1 MIIDCIKC
9 DKKFEV
15 NASLIPDGG
24 RTIQCGS
31 CNNVWFYKPK
41 IDLSKSE
48 IKTEILSPK
57 SKDPKSKDNVLEN
70 KKDNQDNERSS
81 KIEETKNP
89 ENLTN
94 LEPEFNQL
102 IEPSSNELN
111 NENKKTTFN
120 ISKFLSYFLVFL
132 ITFIALIIVLDTF
145 NSPLSSIIPGL
156 EIFLYNFF
164 ETLKDLYLFI
174 KNLLS

>member
-1 MIIDCIKC
+1 MIIDCVKC
-9 DKKFEV
+9 SKKFEV

-31 CNNVWFYKPK
+31 CNHIWFYKPK
-41 IDLSKSE
+41 IELSKNE
-48 IKTEILSPK
+48 IKTEISSLK
-57 SKDPKSKDNVLEN
+57 SKNNVLEN
-70 KKDNQDNERSS
+70 KKDDQDNEKSS
-81 KIEETKNP
+81 KTEKTKNL
-89 ENLTN
+89 ENLANTK
-94 LEPEFNQL
+94 
-102 IEPSSNELN
+102 PSFNELI
-111 NENKKTTFN
+111 NENKKTTFSV
-120 ISKFLSYFLVFL
+120 SKFLSYFLVFL

-145 NSPLSSIIPGL
+145 KTPLSSIIPGL

>member
-9 DKKFEV
+9 DKKFEL

-31 CNNVWFYKPK
+31 CNHVWFYKPK
-41 IDLSKSE
+41 IEQSKNE
-48 IKTEILSPK
+48 ISSPK
-57 SKDPKSKDNVLEN
+57 SNDDILEN
-70 KKDNQDNERSS
+70 KKDDQDNEKST
-81 KIEETKNP
+81 KTEETN
-89 ENLTN
+89 N
-94 LEPEFNQL
+94 LEKFTNTEPTHEL
-102 IEPSSNELN
+102 I

-145 NSPLSSIIPGL
+145 KSPLSSIIPGL

-174 KNLLS
+174 KNLVS

>member
-9 DKKFEV
+9 TKKFEV
-15 NASLIPDGG
+15 NASLIPDNG

-31 CNNVWFYKPK
+31 CNHIWFYKPK
-41 IDLSKSE
+41 IEQSKNE
-48 IKTEILSPK
+48 IKTEISSQK
-57 SKDPKSKDNVLEN
+57 SNNKVLED
-70 KKDNQDNERSS
+70 KEDDHVNEKLS
-81 KIEETKNP
+81 KTDDTN
-89 ENLTN
+89 N
-94 LEPEFNQL
+94 LENVANT
-102 IEPSSNELN
+102 EPSSNELTN
-111 NENKKTTFN
+111 KNKKTTFSV
-120 ISKFLSYFLVFL
+120 SKFLSYFLVFL

-145 NSPLSSIIPGL
+145 KTPLSSIIPGL

>member
-31 CNNVWFYKPK
+31 CNHVWFYKPK
-41 IDLSKSE
+41 IEQSKNE
-48 IKTEILSPK
+48 ISSPK
-57 SKDPKSKDNVLEN
+57 SNDDILEN
-70 KKDNQDNERSS
+70 KKDDQDNEKSS
-81 KIEETKNP
+81 KTEEIN
-89 ENLTN
+89 N
-94 LEPEFNQL
+94 LEKFTNM
-102 IEPSSNELN
+102 EPSSHELI

-145 NSPLSSIIPGL
+145 KSPLSSIIPGL
-156 EIFLYNFF
+156 EIFLYNLF

>member
-9 DKKFEV
+9 TKKFEV
-15 NASLIPDGG
+15 NPSLIPVNG

-31 CNNVWFYKPK
+31 CNHVWFYKPK
-41 IDLSKSE
+41 IEQSKNE
-48 IKTEILSPK
+48 ISTPK
-57 SKDPKSKDNVLEN
+57 SNDDILEN
-70 KKDNQDNERSS
+70 KKDDQDNEKST
-81 KIEETKNP
+81 KTEETN
-89 ENLTN
+89 N
-94 LEPEFNQL
+94 LEKFTNT
-102 IEPSSNELN
+102 EPSSHELI

-145 NSPLSSIIPGL
+145 KSPLSSIIPGL

>member
-9 DKKFEV
+9 TKKFEV
-15 NASLIPDGG
+15 NPSLIPVNG

-31 CNNVWFYKPK
+31 CNHIWFYEPK
-41 IDLSKSE
+41 IEQSKNE
-48 IKTEILSPK
+48 IKAEISSPK
-57 SKDPKSKDNVLEN
+57 SNDIVSENNKDDNLNKKLSKTEETSNLEN
-70 KKDNQDNERSS
+70 VANTEHSS
-81 KIEETKNP
+81 VE
-89 ENLTN
+89 
-94 LEPEFNQL
+94 L
-102 IEPSSNELN
+102 I
-111 NENKKTTFN
+111 NENKKTTFSV
-120 ISKFLSYFLVFL
+120 SKFLSYFLVFL

-145 NSPLSSIIPGL
+145 KSPLSSIIPGL

>member
-9 DKKFEV
+9 AKKFEV
-15 NASLIPDGG
+15 KASLIPDTG

-31 CNNVWFYKPK
+31 CNHVWFYKFK
-41 IDLSKSE
+41 IEQFKNE
-48 IKTEILSPK
+48 ISRPK
-57 SKDPKSKDNVLEN
+57 SKDDILEN
-70 KKDNQDNERSS
+70 KKDDQDNEKSS
-81 KIEETKNP
+81 KKEETN
-89 ENLTN
+89 N
-94 LEPEFNQL
+94 LEKFTNT
-102 IEPSSNELN
+102 EPSSHELI

-145 NSPLSSIIPGL
+145 KSPLSSIIPGL

>member
-9 DKKFEV
+9 TKKFEA
-15 NASLIPDGG
+15 NPSLIPDNG

-31 CNNVWFYKPK
+31 CNHIWFYKPK
-41 IDLSKSE
+41 IEQSKNE
-48 IKTEILSPK
+48 IKAEITSPK
-57 SKDPKSKDNVLEN
+57 SNNNDLEN
-70 KKDNQDNERSS
+70 KKDDNLNEKLS
-81 KIEETKNP
+81 KTEDTS
-89 ENLTN
+89 N
-94 LEPEFNQL
+94 LENVANTGPTSVEL
-102 IEPSSNELN
+102 I

-145 NSPLSSIIPGL
+145 KSPLSSIIPGL

>member
-31 CNNVWFYKPK
+31 CNHVWFYKPK
-41 IDLSKSE
+41 IEQSKNE
-48 IKTEILSPK
+48 ISSPK
-57 SKDPKSKDNVLEN
+57 SNDDILEN
-70 KKDNQDNERSS
+70 KKDDQDNEKSS
-81 KIEETKNP
+81 KTEETN
-89 ENLTN
+89 N
-94 LEPEFNQL
+94 LEKFTNT
-102 IEPSSNELN
+102 EPSSHELIK
-111 NENKKTTFN
+111 ENKKTTLSV
-120 ISKFLSYFLVFL
+120 SKFLSYFMVIL
-132 ITFIALIIVLDTF
+132 ITFIAIIIVLDTF
-145 NSPLSSIIPGL
+145 KSPLSSIIPGL

-164 ETLKDLYLFI
+164 ETLKDLYLLI

>member
-9 DKKFEV
+9 DKKFVV
-15 NASLIPDGG
+15 NASLIPDSG

-41 IDLSKSE
+41 IDLSKNE
-48 IKTEILSPK
+48 NKTEIS
-57 SKDPKSKDNVLEN
+57 SSKSKDNVLEN
-70 KKDNQDNERSS
+70 KKDDQDNERSS
-81 KIEETKNP
+81 KKEETKNL
-89 ENLTN
+89 ENLAN
-94 LEPEFNQL
+94 PEPEFNEL
-102 IEPSSNELN
+102 IEPYSNELIS
-111 NENKKTTFN
+111 ENKKTTFN

>member
-1 MIIDCIKC
+1 MIINCIKC

-31 CNNVWFYKPK
+31 CNHVWFYKPK
-41 IDLSKSE
+41 IEQSKNE
-48 IKTEILSPK
+48 ISSPK
-57 SKDPKSKDNVLEN
+57 SNDDILEN
-70 KKDNQDNERSS
+70 KKDDQDNEKST
-81 KIEETKNP
+81 KTEETN
-89 ENLTN
+89 N
-94 LEPEFNQL
+94 LEKFTNT
-102 IEPSSNELN
+102 EPSSHELI

-145 NSPLSSIIPGL
+145 KTPLSNIIPGL
-156 EIFLYNFF
+156 EIFLDSFF
-164 ETLKDLYLFI
+164 ETLKDLYLFLR
-174 KNLLS
+174 NLLS

>member
-1 MIIDCIKC
+1 MIIDCINC
-9 DKKFEV
+9 SKKFEV
-15 NASLIPDGG
+15 NASLIPDNG

-31 CNNVWFYKPK
+31 CNHIWFYKPK
-41 IDLSKSE
+41 INLSKSE
-48 IKTEILSPK
+48 IKTDILS
-57 SKDPKSKDNVLEN
+57 PKSKDNVLEN
-70 KKDNQDNERSS
+70 KKDDQDNERSS
-81 KIEETKNP
+81 KIEETKNF
-89 ENLTN
+89 ENLTKP
-94 LEPEFNQL
+94 EPEFNEL
-102 IEPSSNELN
+102 IESSSNELI

-145 NSPLSSIIPGL
+145 KSPLSSIFPGL

>member
-15 NASLIPDGG
+15 NASLIPDNG

-31 CNNVWFYKPK
+31 CNHVWFYKPK
-41 IDLSKSE
+41 NDLSKDE
-48 IKTEILSPK
+48 VKTEISSLK
-57 SKDPKSKDNVLEN
+57 SNDNVLEN
-70 KKDNQDNERSS
+70 KKD
-81 KIEETKNP
+81 
-89 ENLTN
+89 ENLNEKLSKTEDTN
-94 LEPEFNQL
+94 DHENIAKTE
-102 IEPSSNELN
+102 SSSDEVIND
-111 NENKKTTFN
+111 NKKTTFSV
-120 ISKFLSYFLVFL
+120 SKFLSYFLVFL

-145 NSPLSSIIPGL
+145 KSPLSSIIPGL

>member
-31 CNNVWFYKPK
+31 CNHVWFYKPK
-41 IDLSKSE
+41 IEQSKNE
-48 IKTEILSPK
+48 IKAEITSPK
-57 SKDPKSKDNVLEN
+57 SNNNDLEN
-70 KKDNQDNERSS
+70 KKDDNVNEKLS
-81 KIEETKNP
+81 KTEETKNLK
-89 ENLTN
+89 NFANT
-94 LEPEFNQL
+94 
-102 IEPSSNELN
+102 EPSSNELI

-120 ISKFLSYFLVFL
+120 ISKFLSYFFVFL

-145 NSPLSSIIPGL
+145 KSPLSSIFPGL

-174 KNLLS
+174 NNLLS

>member
-31 CNNVWFYKPK
+31 CNHVWFYKPK
-41 IDLSKSE
+41 IEQSKNE
-48 IKTEILSPK
+48 IKTEVS
-57 SKDPKSKDNVLEN
+57 SSNSNNNVVEN
-70 KKDNQDNERSS
+70 KEDDHANE
-81 KIEETKNP
+81 KLLKTDETKN
-89 ENLTN
+89 T
-94 LEPEFNQL
+94 
-102 IEPSSNELN
+102 EPSSNELI
-111 NENKKTTFN
+111 NEIKKTTFSL
-120 ISKFLSYFLVFL
+120 SKFLSYFLVFL

-145 NSPLSSIIPGL
+145 KSPLSSIVPGL

-164 ETLKDLYLFI
+164 ETLKDLYLLI

>member
-15 NASLIPDGG
+15 NASLIPNNG

-31 CNNVWFYKPK
+31 CNHIWFYKPK
-41 IDLSKSE
+41 IELSKNE
-48 IKTEILSPK
+48 IKTEISNPK
-57 SKDPKSKDNVLEN
+57 SNDNALEN
-70 KKDNQDNERSS
+70 KKDDNLNEKLIKTEDTS
-81 KIEETKNP
+81 
-89 ENLTN
+89 N
-94 LEPEFNQL
+94 LENVANTGPTSVEL
-102 IEPSSNELN
+102 I

-120 ISKFLSYFLVFL
+120 VSKFLSYFLVFL

-145 NSPLSSIIPGL
+145 KNPLSSIIPGL

>member
-1 MIIDCIKC
+1 MIIDCIQC

-31 CNNVWFYKPK
+31 CNHVWFYKPK
-41 IDLSKSE
+41 IEQSKNE
-48 IKTEILSPK
+48 ISSPK
-57 SKDPKSKDNVLEN
+57 SNDDILEN
-70 KKDNQDNERSS
+70 KKDDQDNEKST
-81 KIEETKNP
+81 KTEETN
-89 ENLTN
+89 N
-94 LEPEFNQL
+94 LEKFTNT
-102 IEPSSNELN
+102 EPSSHELI

-145 NSPLSSIIPGL
+145 KSPLSSIIPGL

>member
-15 NASLIPDGG
+15 NASLIPDVG

-31 CNNVWFYKPK
+31 CNHVWFYKLK
-41 IDLSKSE
+41 IDLSKNE
-48 IKTEILSPK
+48 NKTEIS
-57 SKDPKSKDNVLEN
+57 SPKSKDNVLEN
-70 KKDNQDNERSS
+70 KKDDQDNERSS
-81 KIEETKNP
+81 KKEETKNL
-89 ENLTN
+89 ENLAN
-94 LEPEFNQL
+94 PEPEFNEL
-102 IEPSSNELN
+102 IEPSSSELI

-145 NSPLSSIIPGL
+145 KSPLSSIFPGL